1 MFDVKL
7 AGDTLR
13 ALAIAAGN
21 DHHARAHAIAKARN
35 LGSASKSGADDANTD
50 SLICF
55 HRRVVIPEQAYS
67 AALCLKCHKEA
78 QKAHSS
84 SLNRLRFLCFLAAL
98 QGRKP
103 TFEARLWCAY
113 KHFLIVV
120 VRRDYATAGLTG
132 TI

>member
-35 LGSASKSGADDANTD
+35 LGSASKAGADDANTD

-55 HRRVVIPEQAYS
+55 HRSVVIPEQAYS
-67 AALCLKCHKEA
+67 AALCPQMPQRGAKSTQVFFKSFALFVLSCGPA
-78 QKAHSS
+78 RPKAD
-84 SLNRLRFLCFLAAL
+84 F
-98 QGRKP
+98 
-103 TFEARLWCAY
+103 
-113 KHFLIVV
+113 
-120 VRRDYATAGLTG
+120 
-132 TI
+132 